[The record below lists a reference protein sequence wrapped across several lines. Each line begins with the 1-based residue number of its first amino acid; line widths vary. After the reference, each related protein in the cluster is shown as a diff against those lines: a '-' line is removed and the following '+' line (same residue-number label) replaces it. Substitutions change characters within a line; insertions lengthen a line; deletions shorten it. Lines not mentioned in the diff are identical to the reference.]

1 MEKFEQIIFD
11 NEYPKLQNA
20 KQGILSA
27 VITSIPANLLKT
39 RWEAF
44 LKFDTLRKDG
54 QFRAIQDGI
63 YYMLLLFIGDNGR
76 LVPTLRKQNEENISK
91 YADKVGSV
99 FEFVIIEE
107 K

>member
-1 MEKFEQIIFD
+1 MAKEIEQIIFD

-54 QFRAIQDGI
+54 
-63 YYMLLLFIGDNGR
+63 
-76 LVPTLRKQNEENISK
+76 
-91 YADKVGSV
+91 
-99 FEFVIIEE
+99 
-107 K
+107 